1 MYSITPC
8 DVVTTKTITSF
19 KIDRI
24 EISLFR
30 SAVITVVLL
39 DSANSI
45 LDVKFINMAGEDY
58 SKWSADDT
66 YVIEFIKQNL
76 GFSDMAAPPQVE
88 TPVEEPVVE
97 TPVEEP
103 VVETPVEEPV
113 VETPVEEPVVE
124 TPVEE
129 TVVETPVEETPVE
142 ETVVQTDE

>member
-45 LDVKFINMAGEDY
+45 LDVKFINMMGEDY

-66 YVIEFIKQNL
+66 YVIEFIKQKL
-76 GFSDMAAPPQVE
+76 GFSDMATPPQVE

-97 TPVEEP
+97 TPV
-103 VVETPVEEPV
+103 
-113 VETPVEEPVVE
+113 
-124 TPVEE
+124 
-129 TVVETPVEETPVE
+129 VE